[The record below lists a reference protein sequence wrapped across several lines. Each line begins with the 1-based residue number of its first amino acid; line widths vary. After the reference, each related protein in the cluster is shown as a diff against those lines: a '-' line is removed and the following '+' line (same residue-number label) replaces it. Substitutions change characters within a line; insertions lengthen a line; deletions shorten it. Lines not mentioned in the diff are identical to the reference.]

1 MCWECF
7 ELNQNLTVRPGD
19 DVQAILDRAEPG
31 AVLRFA
37 AGEYR
42 QKLMIRTPG
51 LTLEG
56 AGAEQTALV
65 WDDWAKKL
73 DAEGR
78 EYNTFRTWT
87 VAVCADDI
95 TMRGLTIINDALNP
109 AEKGQEVALSICGDR
124 FRMEDCTLR
133 STQDT
138 LFLGPLPPDLIERYD
153 GFLPDELRR
162 SALLS
167 QRFTHCRIEGSVDFI
182 FGCGS
187 AVFEDCDILTVFDG
201 RDHGY
206 VAAPAHSLSQT
217 EGFVFRRC
225 AFLQGEGVMD
235 ETHFLARPWRDYGL
249 SVFEDCRYGRHI
261 RPEGFDPW
269 RDSGRDRTARF
280 FETPAQPGR
289 VAWINRY
296 TDA

>member
-37 AGEYR
+37 PGEYR

-95 TMRGLTIINDALNP
+95 TMRGLSIINDALNP
-109 AEKGQEVALSICGDR
+109 AEKGQAPR
-124 FRMEDCTLR
+124 RTR
-133 STQDT
+133 SSSA
-138 LFLGPLPPDLIERYD
+138 RC
-153 GFLPDELRR
+153 RR
-162 SALLS
+162 
-167 QRFTHCRIEGSVDFI
+167 I
-182 FGCGS
+182 
-187 AVFEDCDILTVFDG
+187 
-201 RDHGY
+201 
-206 VAAPAHSLSQT
+206 SLSAMT
-217 EGFVFRRC
+217 AFCRTSC
-225 AFLQGEGVMD
+225 AG
-235 ETHFLARPWRDYGL
+235 P
-249 SVFEDCRYGRHI
+249 
-261 RPEGFDPW
+261 
-269 RDSGRDRTARF
+269 RF
-280 FETPAQPGR
+280 
-289 VAWINRY
+289 
-296 TDA
+296 